1 MLGFAVI
8 VIDTWLRLSKMKTG
22 LCLLVIYI
30 FLLPGCATKVV
41 SIYNYD
47 IIIKNPSTFLI
58 IPASESTSLSAD
70 NKKLDSKL
78 QTIISNSLEIKGL
91 KDSAIPDLYVSY
103 IISVH
108 TSSETQ
114 QDNYSQYNRYYY
126 SYPYNYST
134 RNYKEGVLIIDVK
147 NDDGKL
153 IWQGS
158 KTFKITSKQSV
169 EELLPEIC
177 REIITAYNFET
188 KY

>member
-1 MLGFAVI
+1 MVI
-8 VIDTWLRLSKMKTG
+8 F
-22 LCLLVIYI
+22 I
-30 FLLPGCATKVV
+30 FLLSGCATKVV
-41 SIYNYD
+41 SIYNSD
-47 IIIKNPSTFLI
+47 IANNKPNTFLI

-78 QTIISNSLEIKGL
+78 LTVIRNGLELKGL

-114 QDNYSQYNRYYY
+114 QDSYSRYNRYYY

-134 RNYKEGVLIIDVK
+134 RNYKEGVLIIDIK

-158 KTFKITSKQSV
+158 KTFKIRSKQSV

-177 REIITAYNFET
+177 REIIMAYNIEAEQ
-188 KY
+188 

>member
-1 MLGFAVI
+1 MVLLTDSWKI
-8 VIDTWLRLSKMKTG
+8 LRIMKTRI
-22 LCLLVIYI
+22 CLLVIFI
-30 FLLPGCATKVV
+30 FLLSGCATNVV

-47 IIIKNPSTFLI
+47 IANIKPNTFLI
-58 IPASESTSLSAD
+58 LPANEPASLSAE
-70 NKKLDSKL
+70 NKKLDSQL
-78 QTIISNSLEIKGL
+78 QTIINNGLEFKGL
-91 KDSAIPDLYVSY
+91 KNSAIPDLYVSY
-103 IISVH
+103 IINVH

-114 QDNYSQYNRYYY
+114 EDNYSRSNRYYY

-158 KTFKITSKQSV
+158 KTFKIRSKQSV

-177 REIITAYNFET
+177 QEIIATYNIEA
-188 KY
+188 KQ

>member
-1 MLGFAVI
+1 MMTRG
-8 VIDTWLRLSKMKTG
+8 
-22 LCLLVIYI
+22 CLLVIFIY
-30 FLLPGCATKVV
+30 LLSGCATKVV

-47 IIIKNPSTFLI
+47 IANNKPNTFLI
-58 IPASESTSLSAD
+58 IPASESASLSDD
-70 NKKLDSKL
+70 NKKLDKNL
-78 QTIISNSLEIKGL
+78 HAIISNGLELKGL
-91 KDSAIPDLYVSY
+91 KNSAIPDLYVSY

-114 QDNYSQYNRYYY
+114 QDNYSRYNRYYY
-126 SYPYNYST
+126 SDPFNYST

-158 KTFKITSKQSV
+158 KTFRIRSKQSV

-177 REIITAYNFET
+177 LEIITAYNIET
-188 KY
+188 KR